1 MWGRLDRLHAV
12 AREHSVLRC
21 VAHLVIS
28 TSIPRNLLR
37 DHVSRVLGA
46 PWTVPARILV
56 LFLAP
61 FLPPRAT
68 RYAVLLSNPRWGLIA
83 PAIHS
88 SRINRPRAK
97 DAVVLRGDNEA
108 SCPSLSLKDGPVLC
122 VDQRCTQSITERL
135 LGRLDHPWGVALFT
149 KVIPLMQQH
158 TRDFSIGSALD
169 AGGKGAVEECN
180 DLLACSS
187 PPGRS
192 RGWLWRWWTERGRGN
207 ADVI

>member
-1 MWGRLDRLHAV
+1 MELEPHQRDGHTKVLHQLLVNIASELLAAQSEV
-12 AREHSVLRC
+12 HRSNGARC
-21 VAHLVIS
+21 VSFPGRAVDDHLVIS

-68 RYAVLLSNPRWGLIA
+68 RYAVLLSNPRWGLIT

-158 TRDFSIGSALD
+158 TRLLQPAR
-169 AGGKGAVEECN
+169 AVEGVA
-180 DLLACSS
+180 LA
-187 PPGRS
+187 
-192 RGWLWRWWTERGRGN
+192 LVN
-207 ADVI
+207 